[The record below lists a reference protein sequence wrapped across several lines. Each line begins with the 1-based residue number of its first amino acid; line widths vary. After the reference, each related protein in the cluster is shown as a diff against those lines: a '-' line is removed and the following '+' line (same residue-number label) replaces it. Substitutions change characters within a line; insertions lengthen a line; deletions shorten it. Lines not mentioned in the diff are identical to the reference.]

1 MKHPLQHYKK
11 KNISNISFPHLVSV
25 VLKDELVDYYVFFFF
40 FLEHQCDVV
49 SVVCSLSER
58 WWQDSDHRN
67 RRPLSVSVEFS
78 SSSIWILLLSWV
90 KHSSHGAIQLHY
102 SASVSQ
108 KKKKV
113 HREKPISN
121 RMKMKI
127 IDDDAG
133 SLNTIRG
140 RCQFHSGSSFLW
152 ACRLRAWPEYRTA
165 WSRFKEFEPKRRS
178 LRSDQSSEV
187 LCIHCWF
194 YIFLCEHLLSPSW
207 MNGDTLSFG
216 TSIKCVQHIVL
227 ANTPFNKSYDCREG
241 HFTEKRVCHVQS
253 ALLLF
258 KWW

>member
-1 MKHPLQHYKK
+1 MLYQLCVLFLSDDDRTLTTEIAGLFQFLWSFHHPA
-11 KNISNISFPHLVSV
+11 F
-25 VLKDELVDYYVFFFF
+25 
-40 FLEHQCDVV
+40 
-49 SVVCSLSER
+49 
-58 WWQDSDHRN
+58 
-67 RRPLSVSVEFS
+67 EFC
-78 SSSIWILLLSWV
+78 SWV
-90 KHSSHGAIQLHY
+90 GLNILHMVP
-102 SASVSQ
+102 SNSTIVLAFHT